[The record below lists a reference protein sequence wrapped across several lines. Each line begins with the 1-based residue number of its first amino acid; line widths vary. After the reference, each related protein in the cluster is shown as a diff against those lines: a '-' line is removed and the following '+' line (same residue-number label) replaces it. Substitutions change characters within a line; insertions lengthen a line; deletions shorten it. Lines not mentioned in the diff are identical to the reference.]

1 MSVRSSIT
9 PLAGNQ
15 KQGTSKFVLPLPRM
29 ERNSSIQKLNT
40 ATLMGDVEN
49 HRIFAEYQGEDI
61 STTPVMKRA
70 YKEFVINSSGT
81 KLAAQI
87 RSSASQ
93 SSLSLSK
100 ISHKGPL
107 DEVKGKLAYEW
118 KNIYRGLIQSDPEQR
133 GIVPTSTFS
142 KILHQHKTFLSREEL
157 KKVEQNFSPSSLT
170 TVRRPNAG
178 DGTSVRSLSSS

>member
-1 MSVRSSIT
+1 M
-9 PLAGNQ
+9 Q
-15 KQGTSKFVLPLPRM
+15 
-29 ERNSSIQKLNT
+29 RNSSIQKLNT

-49 HRIFAEYQGEDI
+49 HRTFAEYQGDEDI

-70 YKEFVINSSGT
+70 YKEFVINRSGT

-93 SSLSLSK
+93 SSLSFSK

-118 KNIYRGLIQSDPEQR
+118 KNIYRSLIQSDPEQR
-133 GIVPTSTFS
+133 GIVSTSTFS
-142 KILHQHKTFLSREEL
+142 KILH
-157 KKVEQNFSPSSLT
+157 
-170 TVRRPNAG
+170 
-178 DGTSVRSLSSS
+178 